1 MKVVLLEDLP
11 GKGKAGE
18 IKEVSKGYARNFL
31 LPRGLA
37 LLATPTVIK
46 QVESRLEK
54 EKLEESIDRD
64 KLVELAQQIEGREIR
79 FKARMGAGERLF
91 GSITAADVA
100 EELKRAIGSP
110 IDKKK
115 IDIEKSLRKTGSYEV
130 AVKLASDINP
140 QITVVIEEEKEAE
153 EKAVKKAK
161 KKPEKGAE
169 KKTEKKAEKE
179 AEEKAEKKA
188 EKKPE
193 KGVEKK
199 TEKKAKTEKKTEKG
213 AEKKTEKKAEK
224 KPEKKTEKKAEK
236 EKD

>member
-18 IKEVSKGYARNFL
+18 IKEVSKGYAKNFL

-37 LLATPTVIK
+37 LLATPTVMK

-54 EKLEESIDRD
+54 EKLEESIDHD
-64 KLVELAQQIEGREIR
+64 KLVELAQQIEGKEIR

-100 EELKRAIGSP
+100 EELSQAIGSV

-115 IDIEKSLRKTGSYEV
+115 IDMDKPLHQAGSYEIG
-130 AVKLASDINP
+130 VKLAGDLKP
-140 QITVVIEEEKEAE
+140 QITVVIEEEKE
-153 EKAVKKAK
+153 
-161 KKPEKGAE
+161 
-169 KKTEKKAEKE
+169 TE
-179 AEEKAEKKA
+179 
-188 EKKPE
+188 
-193 KGVEKK
+193 
-199 TEKKAKTEKKTEKG
+199 
-213 AEKKTEKKAEK
+213 TEKKAEK
-224 KPEKKTEKKAEK
+224 KKEKGEKKEE

>member
-1 MKVVLLEDLP
+1 MKVVLLQDLP

-54 EKLEESIDRD
+54 EKIDESIDRD

-79 FKARMGAGERLF
+79 FKARLGVGERLF

-100 EELKRAIGSP
+100 EELSRAIGSP
-110 IDKKK
+110 VDKKK

-130 AVKLASDINP
+130 GVKLASDINP

-153 EKAVKKAK
+153 T
-161 KKPEKGAE
+161 E
-169 KKTEKKAEKE
+169 KKTEKKAEK
-179 AEEKAEKKA
+179 K
-188 EKKPE
+188 
-193 KGVEKK
+193 
-199 TEKKAKTEKKTEKG
+199 

-224 KPEKKTEKKAEK
+224 KTEKKAEKKTEKKAEK
-236 EKD
+236 KTEKKDQGKEKEEKKD

>member
-31 LPRGLA
+31 LPHGLA
-37 LLATPTVIK
+37 LVATPTVIK
-46 QVESRLEK
+46 QVESRLEG
-54 EKLEESIDRD
+54 ERLEESIDRD

-100 EELKRAIGSP
+100 EELSQAIGSV

-130 AVKLASDINP
+130 AVKLASDLNP
-140 QITVVIEEEKEAE
+140 QITVVIEEEAEAE
-153 EKAVKKAK
+153 KKAEKKAEPEKEKKAEKKAEKAKEKEK
-161 KKPEKGAE
+161 EKG
-169 KKTEKKAEKE
+169 KKTEKKAE
-179 AEEKAEKKA
+179 
-188 EKKPE
+188 
-193 KGVEKK
+193 
-199 TEKKAKTEKKTEKG
+199 
-213 AEKKTEKKAEK
+213 
-224 KPEKKTEKKAEK
+224 AEK
-236 EKD
+236 EKEKD